1 MRQSDETMPTPE
13 PLARHPRDGWILA
26 EPYPMRRSTHRAF
39 LSIIKALIPPEPV
52 LPGIVEQVDDGARR
66 LMRYMH
72 PVMAFLFCVM
82 VHVLDWSP
90 LWRLRSWRRLRG
102 LSPERGS
109 AVLGELA
116 ESRFSL
122 IRTLLVGAKGAILST
137 YFDLPEVHARLH
149 YDPRPFMLGRIA
161 LRQRLV
167 SGGKPTE
174 ADLIGPGP
182 GGLP

>member
-1 MRQSDETMPTPE
+1 MPIAE
-13 PLARHPRDGWILA
+13 PLSRHPQDGWILA
-26 EPYPMRRSTHRAF
+26 DPYPMRRSTHRAF
-39 LSIIKALIPPEPV
+39 LAIIRALIPPEPV

-72 PVMAFLFCVM
+72 PMIAFSFCVM
-82 VHVLDWSP
+82 VHLLDWSP
-90 LWRLRSWRRLRG
+90 LWRLRSWRRLRS
-102 LSPERGS
+102 LSQPRASDLLGS
-109 AVLGELA
+109 LA
-116 ESRFSL
+116 ESRFTL

-137 YFDLPEVHARLH
+137 YFDLPAVHERMRH
-149 YDPRPFMLGRIA
+149 DPRPFMLGRIA

-167 SGGKPTE
+167 AGGQPTA